1 MSIWVDGDACPK
13 VIKEILFRA
22 AIRTKTPVILVANQ
36 MLHTPPSP
44 FIKSIQVASGFD
56 VADAH
61 IVARA
66 QLGDLVITADVP
78 LAALVV
84 EKGVLALNPRG
95 EMYTSENIASLL
107 SMRDFMA
114 TLRDSGIQTGGPS
127 AFSQRDTQN
136 FAKSLDVWLAKNT

>member
-36 MLHTPPSP
+36 MLYTPPSP
-44 FIKSIQVASGFD
+44 FIKSIQVVSGFD

-107 SMRDFMA
+107 TMRDFMA
-114 TLRDSGIQTGGPS
+114 TLRDSGVQTGGPS

-136 FAKSLDVWLAKNT
+136 FAKSLDAWLAKNT

>member
-36 MLHTPPSP
+36 MLYTPPSP

-114 TLRDSGIQTGGPS
+114 TLRDSGVQTGGPS
-127 AFSQRDTQN
+127 AFSQRDTQY
-136 FAKSLDVWLAKNT
+136 FAKSLDAWLAKNT

>member
-22 AIRTKTPVILVANQ
+22 AIRTKTPVVLVANQ
-36 MLHTPPSP
+36 MLYTPPSP

-95 EMYTSENIASLL
+95 EIYTSENIASLL

-114 TLRDSGIQTGGPS
+114 TLRDSGVQTGGPS

-136 FAKSLDVWLAKNT
+136 FAKSLDAWLAKNT

>member
-22 AIRTKTPVILVANQ
+22 AIRTQTPVILVANQ

-66 QLGDLVITADVP
+66 QLGDLVITADIP

-95 EMYTSENIASLL
+95 EIYTSENIASLL

-114 TLRDSGIQTGGPS
+114 TLRDSGVQTGGPS
-127 AFSQRDTQN
+127 AFSQRDTQH
-136 FAKSLDVWLAKNT
+136 FAKSLDAWLAKST

>member
-36 MLHTPPSP
+36 MLYTPPSP

-66 QLGDLVITADVP
+66 QFGDLVITADVP

-114 TLRDSGIQTGGPS
+114 TLRDSGVQTGGPS
-127 AFSQRDTQN
+127 AFSQRYTQH
-136 FAKSLDVWLAKNT
+136 FAKSLDAWLAKNT

>member
-36 MLHTPPSP
+36 MLYTPPSP

-66 QLGDLVITADVP
+66 QLGDLV
-78 LAALVV
+78 
-84 EKGVLALNPRG
+84 G
-95 EMYTSENIASLL
+95 YS
-107 SMRDFMA
+107 
-114 TLRDSGIQTGGPS
+114 
-127 AFSQRDTQN
+127 RDTCKN
-136 FAKSLDVWLAKNT
+136 RTYLKNTLYEAS

>member
-95 EMYTSENIASLL
+95 EVYTSENIASLL

-114 TLRDSGIQTGGPS
+114 TLRDSGVQTGGPS

-136 FAKSLDVWLAKNT
+136 FAKSLDAWLAKNT

>member
-36 MLHTPPSP
+36 MLYTPPSP

-95 EMYTSENIASLL
+95 EIYTSENIASLL

-114 TLRDSGIQTGGPS
+114 TLRDSGVQTGGPS
-127 AFSQRDTQN
+127 AFSQRDTQH
-136 FAKSLDVWLAKNT
+136 FAKSLDAWLAKNT

>member
-1 MSIWVDGDACPK
+1 
-13 VIKEILFRA
+13 
-22 AIRTKTPVILVANQ
+22 
-36 MLHTPPSP
+36 
-44 FIKSIQVASGFD
+44 
-56 VADAH
+56 
-61 IVARA
+61 
-66 QLGDLVITADVP
+66 LVITADVP

-95 EMYTSENIASLL
+95 EIYTSENIASLL

-136 FAKSLDVWLAKNT
+136 FAKSLDAWLAKNT